1 MEWNILSFL
10 CCPDYVEPLLHWLV
24 SNQRAMLAELQ
35 LPEQTRELVEGHLAL
50 VLELVFLDDG
60 KPFWL
65 GMVSDDP
72 DATKSFLIVFRKQ
85 QFRGVQL
92 EANVVFRPAIN
103 VQHANSCQYL
113 LVNVL
118 VVEGYPRSDVS

>member
-1 MEWNILSFL
+1 MF
-10 CCPDYVEPLLHWLV
+10 
-24 SNQRAMLAELQ
+24 AELQ
-35 LPEQTRELVEGHLAL
+35 FTEQLCELIEGHLAL

-65 GMVSDDP
+65 VKVPDNP
-72 DATKSFLIVFRKQ
+72 DATNSFLVVLSKN

-92 EANVVFRPAIN
+92 EANVVFRPAMN

-113 LVNVL
+113 LVNIF

>member
-1 MEWNILSFL
+1 
-10 CCPDYVEPLLHWLV
+10 
-24 SNQRAMLAELQ
+24 MLAELQ
-35 LPEQTRELVEGHLAL
+35 FAEQLCNLAEGHLAL

-65 GMVSDDP
+65 VKVPDNP
-72 DATKSFLIVFRKQ
+72 DATNSFLIVFSKQ

-92 EANVVFRPAIN
+92 IANVVLGRAVNIE
-103 VQHANSCQYL
+103 HSNSLQDL
-113 LVNVL
+113 LVHIF